1 MLPSYTQHQIVIWSH
16 FLLFNE
22 MSYDFQPLK
31 KIMQNTFMVENKLKY
46 IYLKKYQINFWF
58 LLVNGNCDI
67 LINLNYK

>member
-46 IYLKKYQINFWF
+46 IYI
-58 LLVNGNCDI
+58 
-67 LINLNYK
+67 